1 MCAVSACHVARGR
14 TGDKVRVESS
24 RVNPSLPHS
33 FSLIHTRPHSFSRT
47 PSRSS
52 LTPSLFSLSRA
63 FSIPRTFYLTLA
75 SFLISPPHAFC
86 RSLSLVCLSHPFSH
100 RHILSHSHLLTLPHT
115 HTVSLAPLSL
125 HILSLTRF
133 VFLSVSSRCH
143 THTRSVS
150 LTLFLSHTRSLTR
163 SDSLSLVPTR
173 TLSSFLSH
181 TRFLSHAFLHLPLT
195 PSLSH
200 SHALSLSLTPPL

>member
-52 LTPSLFSLSRA
+52 LTPSTFLSLSRVLYPSH
-63 FSIPRTFYLTLA
+63 FLPHTRFFFYLPPPR
-75 SFLISPPHAFC
+75 FL
-86 RSLSLVCLSHPFSH
+86 SLSLTRVSFSPVLSPAHS
-100 RHILSHSHLLTLPHT
+100 LSHLLTLPHT

-143 THTRSVS
+143 THSRSVS